1 MTIAVY
7 DEIQTRRETA
17 VRLISDFYSEKG
29 DSVEIS
35 QFKEVTEL
43 TGSFRKNSYSVV
55 FIGINSMR
63 DIDAAWVI
71 RDRDK
76 KCPLVFISR
85 SGDYSLEGYRLE
97 VVNYLLEPLEKD
109 RINQT
114 LGRLTKEQ
122 HKGS

>member
-1 MTIAVY
+1 
-7 DEIQTRRETA
+7 
-17 VRLISDFYSEKG
+17 
-29 DSVEIS
+29 
-35 QFKEVTEL
+35 
-43 TGSFRKNSYSVV
+43 
-55 FIGINSMR
+55 MR

-76 KCPLVFISR
+76 KCPLVFMSR